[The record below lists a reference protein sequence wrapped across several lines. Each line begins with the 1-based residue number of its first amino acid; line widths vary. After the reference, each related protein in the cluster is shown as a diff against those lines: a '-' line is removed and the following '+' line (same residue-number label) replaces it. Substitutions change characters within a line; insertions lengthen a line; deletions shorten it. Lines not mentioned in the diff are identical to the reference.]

1 MNNLETKLSRLNNCK
16 YPLYKAILG
25 VYQGQNFQ
33 LRIDSVQPDPFAPP
47 SKLRVFIPFETT
59 HFPADFISDT
69 VKTEAFCDAI
79 GRIFAENIR
88 KYVKENR
95 GSGNSGF
102 CGIRYGKQKIIP
114 SNAVIINNKNE
125 IELKILAGLP
135 GFGRGI
141 AAKEASALLIH
152 EIPKVIQETFYAGNY
167 LKDISEF
174 IRLYQRQ
181 EYLRAEC
188 KKKNLIAF
196 IANGSLLA
204 RESSVSD
211 KPMKNAIKFQSPKNL
226 EQTLTLKDGFSITG
240 MAIPKGVTLIA
251 GSGYHGK
258 STLLNALGH
267 AIVNHVAGDGRE
279 FCFVDRDAVFLRAED
294 GRPIAGTDISPF
306 INNLPDNR
314 SSKQFETN
322 NASGST
328 SQAANL
334 IEALEAGTKVF
345 LIDEDVSATNFLIRD
360 LRMRLL
366 VNDTEET
373 ITPLTAAIPFLKQQG
388 VSIIMVTGALGDFIT
403 LADHVI
409 TAHNYEYH
417 DATIQAEEIAQQY
430 PLTVVDFQEF
440 RFGSDRK
447 LTRHLS
453 YIGKKNKPFL
463 KSEHSKILFGKETI
477 DLTLWNHLFDISQYE
492 TLAAVLAYANDKDY
506 FKEPI
511 VKVWDLISND
521 IDQYG
526 WDIFSTTGSESW
538 RYIVATRP
546 VDWHAALC
554 RLRNLRTVVS

>member
-1 MNNLETKLSRLNNCK
+1 MNNLETKLYRLNKCK

-25 VYQGQNFQ
+25 KYQGQNFQ
-33 LRIDSVQPDPFAPP
+33 FCVDSVQPDPFAPP
-47 SKLRVFIPFETT
+47 SKIRVLIPFEMT
-59 HFPADFISDT
+59 HFSQDFISGT
-69 VKTEAFCDAI
+69 IKTEAFCDAI

-88 KYVKENR
+88 MYVKENR

-135 GFGRGI
+135 GFGRNI
-141 AAKEASALLIH
+141 AAKEACALLIH
-152 EIPKVIQETFYAGNY
+152 EIPKVIQSTFYSGNY
-167 LKDISEF
+167 FNYISEF
-174 IRLYQRQ
+174 ISLYQRQ

-211 KPMKNAIKFQSPKNL
+211 KPMKNAIKFQSPKSL
-226 EQTLTLKDGFSITG
+226 EQTLTLSDGFSITG
-240 MAIPKGVTLIA
+240 MAIPKGITLIA

-267 AIVNHVAGDGRE
+267 AIVNHIAGDGRE

-294 GRPIAGTDISPF
+294 GRPIAGADISPF
-306 INNLPDNR
+306 INNLPNNR

-334 IEALEAGTKVF
+334 IEALEAGTRVF

-360 LRMRLL
+360 PRMSLL
-366 VNDTEET
+366 VNDTDET
-373 ITPLTAAIPFLKQQG
+373 ITPLTAAIPFLKQQE
-388 VSIIMVTGALGDFIT
+388 VSIIMVTGALGDFIN

-409 TAHNYEYH
+409 VAHDYQYQ
-417 DATIQAEEIAQQY
+417 DATIQAREIAQRY
-430 PLTVVDFQEF
+430 PLTAVDFSEF
-440 RFGSDRK
+440 KFSSNRK
-447 LTRHLS
+447 IMYNLS
-453 YIGKKNKPFL
+453 YDGKKNKPFL
-463 KSEHSKILFGKETI
+463 KSENSKILFGKKTI
-477 DLTLWNHLFDISQYE
+477 DLTLWPHLFDISQYE
-492 TLAAVLAYANDKDY
+492 TLGAILAYANDKGY

-511 VKVWDLISND
+511 IKVWDLISKD
-521 IDQYG
+521 IHQYG
-526 WDIFSTTGSESW
+526 WDIFSTTSSESW

-554 RLRNLRTVVS
+554 RLRNLRTVIS

>member
-1 MNNLETKLSRLNNCK
+1 MNNLETKLHRLNNCK
-16 YPLYKAILG
+16 YQFYKAILG
-25 VYQGQNFQ
+25 KYQGQNFQ
-33 LRIDSVQPDPFAPP
+33 LCVDSVQPDPFAPP
-47 SKLRVFIPFETT
+47 SKIRVLIPFEMT
-59 HFPADFISDT
+59 HFSQDFISDT
-69 VKTEAFCDAI
+69 IKTEAFCDVI

-88 KYVKENR
+88 RYVKENR

-135 GFGRGI
+135 GFGRNI
-141 AAKEASALLIH
+141 AAREACALLIH
-152 EIPKVIQETFYAGNY
+152 EIPKVIQATFYSGNY
-167 LKDISEF
+167 LNDISEF
-174 IRLYQRQ
+174 ISLYQRQ
-181 EYLRAEC
+181 EYLRTEC

-211 KPMKNAIKFQSPKNL
+211 KPMKNAIKFQSPKSL
-226 EQTLTLKDGFSITG
+226 EQTLTLSDGFSITG
-240 MAIPKGVTLIA
+240 MAIPKGITLIA

-267 AIVNHVAGDGRE
+267 AIVNHIAGDGRE

-306 INNLPDNR
+306 INNLPNNR

-334 IEALEAGTKVF
+334 IEALEAGTRVF
-345 LIDEDVSATNFLIRD
+345 LIDEDISATNFLIRD

-366 VNDTEET
+366 VDDTHET
-373 ITPLTAAIPFLKQQG
+373 ITPLTAAIPFLKQQD
-388 VSIIMVTGALGDFIT
+388 VSIIMVTGALGDFIN
-403 LADHVI
+403 LADRVI
-409 TAHNYEYH
+409 VAHNYQYQ
-417 DATIQAEEIAQQY
+417 DATIQAQEIAQQY
-430 PLTVVDFQEF
+430 PLTVVDFHEF
-440 RFGSDRK
+440 KFSSNRK
-447 LTRHLS
+447 TIHNLS
-453 YIGKKNKPFL
+453 YTGKKNKPFL
-463 KSEHSKILFGKETI
+463 KSENSKIFFGKETI
-477 DLTLWNHLFDISQYE
+477 DLTLWPHLFDISQYE
-492 TLAAVLAYANDKDY
+492 TLGAVLAYANDKGY

-511 VKVWDLISND
+511 IKVWDLVSKD
-521 IDQYG
+521 IHQYG
-526 WDIFSTTGSESW
+526 WDIFSTTGSETW

-554 RLRNLRTVVS
+554 RLRNLRTVIS